1 MAPLP
6 LVKNKKQKVW
16 RERKI
21 NLELKFARTII
32 PKLRAMHHIRAQTPE
47 ECMLIATMNI
57 RSIVY
62 ICMVDVPEYV
72 EYLKNC
78 SFESVFFG
86 IKGSFKCL
94 N

>member
-6 LVKNKKQKVW
+6 LVKNKKQKV

-21 NLELKFARTII
+21 NELKFARTII

-47 ECMLIATMNI
+47 ECMLVVTMNI

-62 ICMVDVPEYV
+62 ICMVDVLIV
-72 EYLKNC
+72 EYLKIA
-78 SFESVFFG
+78 V
-86 IKGSFKCL
+86 
-94 N
+94 